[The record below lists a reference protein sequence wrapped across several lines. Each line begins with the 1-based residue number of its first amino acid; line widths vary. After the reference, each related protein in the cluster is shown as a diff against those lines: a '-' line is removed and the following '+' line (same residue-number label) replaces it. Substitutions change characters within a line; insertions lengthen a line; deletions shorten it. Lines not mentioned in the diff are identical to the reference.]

1 MLVSAADF
9 DSHVLSLPLAL
20 VLFCVPSIALCP
32 LLEAELFRATLL
44 LSDAERARAS
54 LLSVNISE
62 PGAEGL
68 RTKYALTTAAPSLLL
83 FRRGRPELYEGS
95 RKAEAV
101 AEFLR
106 GVVAGRE
113 GSPRAERAA
122 AAGARRQPCRR
133 GRVVVGWR
141 RRRECGARADGGEL
155 RAVRAEHPLLL
166 VLFYSP
172 DELEAGG
179 YLLGNFSAAASE
191 LREQGVAAQLGW
203 LRVPWEDEARVKV
216 ARSCR
221 VSELPDLKILHHGV
235 VADYRAGA
243 EMFDLVD
250 IARWNA
256 GLLQVQRA
264 AATSHVRELSG
275 WTAVTNALAEHE
287 VTLLA
292 FSTRWCTRCLR
303 LARELDAA
311 SALLAAAAPPVGIVI
326 VASSSTSTTRTT
338 SPSSSASR
346 SSRSPWARSS
356 TAAASPS
363 TTGAARRISRSSSG
377 CSR

>member
-1 MLVSAADF
+1 MIGLSVADF

-32 LLEAELFRATLL
+32 LLEAELARATLL

-113 GSPRAERAA
+113 GSPRANAPTPPVRGGGH
-122 AAGARRQPCRR
+122 AGA
-133 GRVVVGWR
+133 
-141 RRRECGARADGGEL
+141 GAWSSAGGGAASAVLALTAENFE
-155 RAVRAEHPLLL
+155 AVRAEHPLLL

-203 LRVPWEDEARVKV
+203 LQVPWEDEARVKV

-275 WTAVTNALAEHE
+275 WTAVTSALAEHE

-326 VASSSTSTTRTT
+326 VNVDDPKIT